1 MLKNVLTN
9 SASAST
15 FYRTSGSSSWSIRLS
30 RVWDETTDA
39 ARLEGALKP
48 NETKT
53 LESVVNE
60 LQQSGLAG
68 PLILIEDREYLGQ
81 GNQFIVYKQ
90 RMAVA
95 EYGNFATREIAVK
108 KPKFDLY
115 PDTELSLSDE
125 AARKHLSD
133 IFLEIYAL
141 TIPTLRSH
149 PNIVRLFG
157 WSPEQDS
164 FHISPLLIMELAE
177 CDLLSWLSG
186 ESCHI
191 SEDAKHCIC
200 CDVGAGLDAL
210 HDNSLVHGDLKPE
223 NVLIFRSRGRITAK
237 LADFGLSLNGI
248 NASQHSTMLGGTRGW
263 MAPEVARGEAL
274 EPLAL
279 LRADNY
285 SFGLLAWS
293 IALHSGTT
301 PCSSDTVSQVSLADN
316 ELRQA
321 GQSKDH
327 ALYSILTSAV
337 QALLLPD
344 PSGRPLRV
352 SFLLGDR
359 PDDGGLV

>member
-1 MLKNVLTN
+1 MLKTVLTN

-15 FYRTSGSSSWSIRLS
+15 FYSTSGCGSRSIRLS
-30 RVWDETTDA
+30 RTWDGTTDT
-39 ARLEGALKP
+39 ARWERGLKP
-48 NETKT
+48 DEPKT
-53 LESVVNE
+53 LETVVNA
-60 LQQSGLAG
+60 LQQSGLPG
-68 PLILIEDREYLGQ
+68 PLILINDREYLGQ

-95 EYGNFATREIAVK
+95 EYDNFATREIAVK
-108 KPKFDLY
+108 KPKFDLH
-115 PDTELSLSDE
+115 PDTKLSLSDE

-133 IFLEIYAL
+133 IFLEVHSL

-149 PNIVRLFG
+149 PNIARLFG
-157 WSPEQDS
+157 WSTEAYS
-164 FHISPLLIMELAE
+164 FHGPPLLIMELAE
-177 CDLLSWLSG
+177 SDLLSWLS
-186 ESCHI
+186 SCNI

-210 HDNSLVHGDLKPE
+210 HDNGLVHGDLKPE
-223 NVLIFRSRGRITAK
+223 NVLMFRSRGRITAK
-237 LADFGLSLNGI
+237 LADFGLSLNATD
-248 NASQHSTMLGGTRGW
+248 ASQHDTMLGGTRGW
-263 MAPEVARGEAL
+263 MAPEVERGEAL
-274 EPLAL
+274 EPLTL

-301 PCSSDTVSQVSLADN
+301 PCCFDTVSQCNLAYD

-321 GQSKDH
+321 GQVNDH

-337 QALLLPD
+337 QVLLLPD
-344 PSGRPLRV
+344 PPGRPLHV

-359 PDDGGLV
+359 PDDGSLV